1 MCCERQ
7 NLLWAKILP
16 EQQSVTGTS
25 AMAKMPK
32 NSLALTKRY
41 DRLAP
46 IWSRVVVREKLI
58 FLQVAL
64 LRSKGSN
71 SGGLGSW
78 ASLYFLS
85 SG

>member
-1 MCCERQ
+1 M
-7 NLLWAKILP
+7 
-16 EQQSVTGTS
+16 
-25 AMAKMPK
+25 KMPK

-46 IWSRVVVREKLI
+46 IWSRGVVQEKLI
-58 FLQVAL
+58 FLRVAL
-64 LRSKGSN
+64 LRRKGSN

-78 ASLYFLS
+78 ASLSFWS